1 MSPDI
6 VLRIGSSKVGTAIAA
21 FPTILLADDNPS
33 MLETI
38 VDILGKKYTVVAAL
52 QNGASVLDQIDA
64 LRPDLAILDVSL
76 GDMSGFEVA
85 RRLRDRGCTA
95 KIMFLT
101 VHEAIDFVSEAFNIG
116 VSGYVFKARVA
127 EDLTKAIDVVIN
139 GGRFTSSTSLSSR

>member
-1 MSPDI
+1 
-6 VLRIGSSKVGTAIAA
+6 VGKVIKS

-33 MLETI
+33 MLEI
-38 VDILGKKYTVVAAL
+38 IIDILGKKYTVVAAL
-52 QNGASVLDQIDA
+52 LNGASVLDQIDA
-64 LRPDLAILDVSL
+64 LRPDVAILDVSL

-85 RRLRDRGCTA
+85 KRLGGRGCPA
-95 KIMFLT
+95 KIIFLT

-116 VSGYVFKARVA
+116 ASGYVFKSRVA

>member
-52 QNGASVLDQIDA
+52 RNGASVLDQIDA

-85 RRLRDRGCTA
+85 RRLRDRGCPT

-116 VSGYVFKARVA
+116 VSGYVFKSRVA

>member
-1 MSPDI
+1 
-6 VLRIGSSKVGTAIAA
+6 VGNATMAL
-21 FPTILLADDNPS
+21 PTILLADDNPS
-33 MLETI
+33 MLEI
-38 VDILGKKYTVVAAL
+38 VAELLGNKYTVVAAL
-52 QNGASVLDQIDA
+52 SNGACVLDQIDA

-85 RRLRDRGCTA
+85 RRLRDRGSNA
-95 KIMFLT
+95 KIIFLT

-116 VSGYVFKARVA
+116 ASGYVFKSRVA

>member
-1 MSPDI
+1 M
-6 VLRIGSSKVGTAIAA
+6 GTAIAA

-38 VDILGKKYTVVAAL
+38 VDILRSKYTVVAAL
-52 QNGASVLDQIDA
+52 PNGACVLNQIDS

-76 GDMSGFEVA
+76 GDLSGFEVA
-85 RRLRDRGCTA
+85 RRLRNRGCPA
-95 KIMFLT
+95 KIIFLT

-116 VSGYVFKARVA
+116 ASGYVFKSRVA

-139 GGRFTSSTSLSSR
+139 GGRFTSSTSLSNR

>member
-1 MSPDI
+1 
-6 VLRIGSSKVGTAIAA
+6 
-21 FPTILLADDNPS
+21 

-52 QNGASVLDQIDA
+52 PNGACVLDQIDA

-85 RRLRDRGCTA
+85 RRLRDRGCPA
-95 KIMFLT
+95 KIIFLT

-116 VSGYVFKARVA
+116 ASGYVFKSRVA

-139 GGRFTSSTSLSSR
+139 GGRFTSPTSLSSR